1 MTAIAREFSP
11 RNVRRATARIDAD
24 KKENLNDAVID
35 GGENSKGEIVAADD
49 ELRPAHK
56 PKSLKSPTSDVNGAT
71 TATYKFKHKSTPTAT
86 AIACDGKHV
95 IVGDGNG
102 GVYFYG

>member
-11 RNVRRATARIDAD
+11 RNVCRATTRIDTN

-35 GGENSKGEIVAADD
+35 GGKNSRGEIVAADD

-56 PKSLKSPTSDVNGAT
+56 SKSLKSPTSDVNGA